1 MYQPLITFCPHPAIF
16 TQVLRIFEIN
26 SKILSL
32 VAKKYSSMLDII
44 SIIYSYLCACKCKW
58 KQLEYSNLY
67 FYA

>member
-1 MYQPLITFCPHPAIF
+1 MENKYSGMLAWEEGILYLCDI
-16 TQVLRIFEIN
+16 

-32 VAKKYSSMLDII
+32 VAKKYSSKFDII
-44 SIIYSYLCACKCKW
+44 SLVYSYLCAYKCKW